1 MIMIGITIG
10 VILTLMLFCGPHIT
24 PRTLHIDR
32 GMGSKA
38 YEVII
43 PSFLGYEQLMV
54 VKRL

>member
-1 MIMIGITIG
+1 MIGLTVG